1 METAMEDDKTILI
14 GIQISADG
22 AQITWYNSTLT
33 EPQTLSLPGE
43 GEDGLMSVPAEA
55 WKGAMRGGRFG
66 TQALARYLGTLIETV
81 PGEKNVRDLRV
92 AITVPALSQS
102 LGEHFVA
109 ALESLDIERK
119 NIFLQDWRTS
129 FYYYVVSMRRELW
142 SGDVAFLRVK
152 NQQMIGSI
160 LHIDRSVKPGV
171 VTIDEV
177 ASTDVSDRARGKLSD
192 EDWDKERDRLFY
204 ELLGRLFER
213 RNVTTSY
220 LYGNYFDRS
229 WAQRSFQYLTFRRH
243 AFQGQNLFSK
253 GACYCVMARLGF
265 VKMPDL
271 LFMGVDQISEDI
283 GIRVRVRGKEQ
294 YQVLI
299 PAGLNWYE
307 AHCQVDMIPDDEKS
321 VTILTTPAEGG
332 ETVGHILRLD
342 HFPEREN
349 RATRLRMTIYFT
361 APGRCE
367 IEVEDMGFGGFH
379 PSTGRIWKRQ
389 VIL

>member
-1 METAMEDDKTILI
+1 M
-14 GIQISADG
+14 SAEG
-22 AQITWYNSTLT
+22 AQITWYDSSLP

-43 GEDGLMSVPAEA
+43 GEDGLMKVPSEA

-66 TQALARYLGTLIETV
+66 TQALGRFLLRMIETV
-81 PGEKNVRDLRV
+81 PGEKQMRDLRV
-92 AITVPALSQS
+92 AVTVPSLTQS
-102 LGEHFVA
+102 LGDHLVA
-109 ALESLDIERK
+109 ALESIGIERRD
-119 NIFLQDWRTS
+119 IFLQDWKTS

-142 SGDVAFLRVK
+142 NGDVAFLRVK
-152 NQQMIGSI
+152 NQQMVGSI

-171 VTIDEV
+171 VTIDEI
-177 ASTDVSDRARGKLSD
+177 ASSDVSERARGSMSD
-192 EDWDKERDRLFY
+192 EDWDRERDRRLY
-204 ELLGRLFER
+204 ELLGKLFER
-213 RNVTTSY
+213 RTVTTSY

-229 WAQRSFQYLTFRRH
+229 WARRSFQYLTFRRH

-253 GACYCVMARLGF
+253 GACYCVMGRLGY
-265 VKMPDL
+265 VKMPDF
-271 LFMGVDQISEDI
+271 LFMGVDQISESI

-307 AHCQVDMIPDDEKS
+307 AHCQLDVIPDSEQS

-332 ETVGHILRLD
+332 ETVAHVLRLD

-349 RATRLRMTIYFT
+349 RATRLRLTIFFT
-361 APGRCE
+361 AQNRCE
-367 IEVEDMGFGGFH
+367 VEVEDLGFGGFH
-379 PSTGRIWKRQ
+379 PATGRVWKRQ

>member
-1 METAMEDDKTILI
+1 MEEDNQMLT
-14 GIQISADG
+14 GIQMSADG
-22 AQITWYNSTLT
+22 AQITWFDNTLT
-33 EPQTLSLPGE
+33 EPQTLSLPGD
-43 GEDGLMSVPAEA
+43 GEDGLMPVPSEA
-55 WKGAMRGGRFG
+55 WKGAMRGGHFG
-66 TQALARYLGTLIETV
+66 TQALARFLSAMIDTV
-81 PGEKNVRDLRV
+81 PGEKQKKDLRIAV
-92 AITVPALSQS
+92 TVPS
-102 LGEHFVA
+102 LTQDLGDHLVA
-109 ALESLDIERK
+109 ALESLGIERRY
-119 NIFLQDWRTS
+119 IFLQDWRTS

-142 SGDVAFLRVK
+142 NGDVAFLRVK
-152 NQQMIGSI
+152 NQQMVGSI

-171 VTIDEV
+171 VTIDEI
-177 ASTDVSDRARGKLSD
+177 ASADVSERARGSMSG
-192 EDWDKERDRLFY
+192 EDWDRERDRRLY
-204 ELLGRLFER
+204 ELLGKLFER

-253 GACYCVMARLGF
+253 GACYCAMARLGYT
-265 VKMPDL
+265 KMSDL

-307 AHCQVDMIPDDEKS
+307 AHCQIDMIPDDEQS

-349 RATRLRMTIYFT
+349 RATRLRMTVYFT
-361 APGRCE
+361 AQNRCE
-367 IEVEDMGFGGFH
+367 VEVEDLGFGGFYS
-379 PSTGRIWKRQ
+379 PTGRVWKRQ
-389 VIL
+389 VVL

>member
-1 METAMEDDKTILI
+1 MEEGKSILI
-14 GIQISADG
+14 GIQMSAEG
-22 AQITWYNSTLT
+22 AQITWYNKNLT

-66 TQALARYLGTLIETV
+66 TQALSRFLSRMIDTV
-81 PGEKNVRDLRV
+81 PGEKQMRDLRIAV
-92 AITVPALSQS
+92 TVPSLTQS
-102 LGEHFVA
+102 LGDHLIA
-109 ALESLDIERK
+109 ALEAMGIERRD
-119 NIFLQDWRTS
+119 IFLQDWRTS
-129 FYYYVVSMRRELW
+129 FYYYVVNMRRELW
-142 SGDVAFLRVK
+142 SGDVAFLQLK
-152 NQQMIGSI
+152 NQQIVGSI

-171 VTIDEV
+171 ASFDEI
-177 ASTDVSDRARGKLSD
+177 ASADVSDRARGKMPD
-192 EDWDKERDRLFY
+192 ADWDKERDRRFY
-204 ELLGRLFER
+204 ELLGKLFER
-213 RNVTTSY
+213 RSVSTSY

-229 WAQRSFQYLTFRRH
+229 WAPKSFQYLTFRRH

-253 GACYCVMARLGF
+253 GACYCVMGRLGY

-271 LFMGVDQISEDI
+271 LFMGVDQISKDI

-307 AHCQVDMIPDDEKS
+307 AHCQLDVIPDGEQS
-321 VTILTTPAEGG
+321 VTILTTPADGG

-349 RATRLRMTIYFT
+349 RATRLRLTIYFT
-361 APGRCE
+361 APDRCE
-367 IEVEDMGFGGFH
+367 VEVEDLGFGGFH
-379 PSTGRIWKRQ
+379 PSTGRVWKRQ

>member
-1 METAMEDDKTILI
+1 MEDEKLILT
-14 GIQISADG
+14 GIQMSAEG
-22 AQITWYNSTLT
+22 AQITWYNSALA

-43 GEDGLMSVPAEA
+43 GEDGLMNVPSEA

-66 TQALARYLGTLIETV
+66 TQALARFLKGMIDTV
-81 PGEKNVRDLRV
+81 PGDRQMKDLRI
-92 AITVPALSQS
+92 AITLPSLTQS
-102 LGEHFVA
+102 LGDHLVA
-109 ALESLDIERK
+109 ALESLGIERK

-142 SGDVAFLRVK
+142 NGDVAFLRVK
-152 NQQMIGSI
+152 NQQMVGSI

-177 ASTDVSDRARGKLSD
+177 ASADVSARARGSMGV
-192 EDWDKERDRLFY
+192 EDWDRERDRRFY
-204 ELLGRLFER
+204 ELLGKMFER

-220 LYGNYFDRS
+220 LYGTYFDRS

-253 GACYCVMARLGF
+253 GACYCVMARLGY

-271 LFMGVDQISEDI
+271 LFMGVDQISENI
-283 GIRVRVRGKEQ
+283 GIRIRVRGKEQ

-307 AHCQVDMIPDDEKS
+307 AHCQIDMIPDGEKS
-321 VTILTTPAEGG
+321 VTILTTPANDG
-332 ETVGHILRLD
+332 ETVGHVLRLD
-342 HFPEREN
+342 HFPDRAN

-361 APGRCE
+361 SQNRFE
-367 IEVEDMGFGGFH
+367 IEVEDLGFGGFYQ
-379 PSTGRIWKRQ
+379 PTGRVWKRQ

>member
-1 METAMEDDKTILI
+1 MEDENSILI
-14 GIQISADG
+14 GIQMSAEG
-22 AQITWYNSTLT
+22 AQITWYHSTLP

-43 GEDGLMSVPAEA
+43 GEDGLMKVPSEA

-66 TQALARYLGTLIETV
+66 TQALSRFLSGLIGTI
-81 PGEKNVRDLRV
+81 PGQKQVKDLRI
-92 AITVPALSQS
+92 AITVPSLTQELSDHLAQ
-102 LGEHFVA
+102 
-109 ALESLDIERK
+109 ALEDLGVERR
-119 NIFLQDWRTS
+119 NVFLQDWRTS

-152 NQQMIGSI
+152 NQQMVGNI
-160 LHIDRSVKPGV
+160 LHIDRTVKPGV
-171 VTIDEV
+171 VTIEEI
-177 ASTDVSDRARGKLSD
+177 ASADVSDRARGDMND
-192 EDWDKERDRLFY
+192 EDWDRERDRRLY

-213 RNVTTSY
+213 RTVTTSY

-253 GACYCVMARLGF
+253 GACYCAMARLGF
-265 VKMPDL
+265 AKMPDL

-283 GIRVRVRGKEQ
+283 GIRIRVRGKEQ

-307 AHCQVDMIPDDEKS
+307 AHCQIDMIPDNEKS
-321 VTILTTPAEGG
+321 VTLLTSPAEGG
-332 ETVGHILRLD
+332 ETVSHILRLD

-361 APGRCE
+361 SRNRCE
-367 IEVEDMGFGGFH
+367 VEVEDLGFGGIH
-379 PSTGRIWKRQ
+379 PPTGRVWKRQ